1 MVIPRFTGRPT
12 HADGASTA
20 KRLTVLG
27 WLLIIPLAIVVL
39 RLAQLQIL
47 EHGTYAVLASDQHDL
62 ESKLLPTRGRIFVR
76 DRSDGKLYPL
86 ATNRD
91 AWTIYAVPKNMK
103 DPVASAHVLSPI
115 VGIPDVDLVTKLTK
129 PNDAYEV
136 VAKNATTDLM
146 QQVRNLSLDGI
157 GMVRTTARL
166 YPEHGVSGQLIGFVG
181 PDEKGSMAGKYG
193 IEGGFQDLLAGTPGT
208 LAAEKD
214 AGGRRLIIGDTKI
227 VPAVNGSDVVL
238 TIDRAIQYEA
248 CARVKAAVEKHQA
261 DSGTI
266 VVMDPNT
273 GAILAMCSSP
283 DFDPAEY
290 GKTSDLSAFNNPA
303 VFTAY
308 EPGSVFKALTLAEG
322 IQQGKIT
329 PKSTYVDNGF
339 EKIDDFTVKNSDGIA
354 HGVVSMTQVLDESL
368 NTGAIYVQRQIG
380 KTDFRGMIERF
391 GFGKKTGIELSPE
404 GKGNTS
410 SLLKKGDIF
419 AATAS
424 YGQGLTATPIQILDA
439 YAALANG
446 GKLMRPYV
454 VSEVIHPDGSRER
467 TKPQEVGSPIDSRTS
482 RLISGMLVSVVEN
495 GHGRQAAVPGYWVAG
510 KTGTAQ
516 VARTDAL
523 GYDPNK
529 TIGSF
534 AGFAPASDP
543 RFVMLVKID
552 NPRDVSWAESSAAP
566 LFGEMAKFLLTYLH
580 VPPER
585 PMNDKPTVSD
595 VTPVPVAATGTVH

>member
-1 MVIPRFTGRPT
+1 MPRFSVRPSHT
-12 HADGASTA
+12 DGASTA
-20 KRLTVLG
+20 SRLRVLG
-27 WLLIIPLAIVVL
+27 WMLLIPLAIVVL

-62 ESKLLPTRGRIFVR
+62 EAKLLPTRGRIFVR

-103 DPVASAHVLSPI
+103 DPVADAHVLAPV

-129 PNDAYEV
+129 PDDAYEV
-136 VAKNATTDLM
+136 IGKNTTTDLM
-146 QQVRNLSLDGI
+146 QQVRNLALEGI

-181 PDEKGSMAGKYG
+181 PDEKGNMVGKYG
-193 IEGGFQDLLAGTPGT
+193 IEGGFQTVLAGTPGT
-208 LAAEKD
+208 LVAEKD

-308 EPGSVFKALTLAEG
+308 EPGSVFKAFTLAAG
-322 IQQGKIT
+322 LQQGKIT
-329 PKSTYVDNGF
+329 PKSTYVDKGF
-339 EKIDDFTVKNSDGIA
+339 EEIDDFTVKNSDGKA
-354 HGVVSMTQVLDESL
+354 HGLMTMTQVLDESL
-368 NTGAIYVQRQIG
+368 NTGTIFVQRQLG
-380 KTDFRGMIERF
+380 KDVFRSMVERF
-391 GFGKKTGIELSPE
+391 GFGTKTAIDLSPE
-404 GKGNTS
+404 GKGNVS
-410 SLLKKGDIF
+410 SLQKKGSIF

-424 YGQGLTATPIQILDA
+424 YGQGITTTPIQLIA
-439 YAALANG
+439 GYAALANG

-454 VSEVIHPDGSRER
+454 VSEVIHPDGNRER
-467 TKPQEVGSPIDSRTS
+467 TKPQEVGSPIDTRTS

-495 GHGRQAAVPGYWVAG
+495 GHGKPARVPGYWVAG

-516 VARTDAL
+516 VARTDAV
-523 GYDPNK
+523 GYELNR

-534 AGFAPASDP
+534 AGYAPASDP

-552 NPRDVSWAESSAAP
+552 NPRDVTWAESSAAP

-585 PMNDKPTVSD
+585 PINDKPAVPEN
-595 VTPVPVAATGTVH
+595 VPAPVAATGTAI